1 MCPESEDAMQGEPE
15 DEIEMITISD
25 LDGKEITIILKSDR
39 PISNAQVI
47 LELEYYINQLSGA
60 ENMLDKGSLL
70 H

>member
-1 MCPESEDAMQGEPE
+1 MQGEPE